1 MGSLC
6 VCLFEEGGPQLTLV
20 LAAHEDELPLDG
32 GEAVVDADLL
42 PLAAPPQPEAEDARV
57 AVLRLERLVG
67 RHHAVQQPLGQTEA
81 PQARSQPPVTC
92 KFVKDSSSHGNL
104 ATNLPQLHFQRNA
117 TGKAMAKLDM
127 KFGHGILP
135 HLCAMPPPSPP
146 LRARARTT
154 WHASVDLANNAMLPP
169 TDVAS

>member
-1 MGSLC
+1 MSSLC
-6 VCLFEEGGPQLTLV
+6 VGLFEERGPQLTVV

-67 RHHAVQQPLGQTEA
+67 RHHAVQQPLGQPQA

-92 KFVKDSSSHGNL
+92 KFIKDPSSHGNL
-104 ATNLPQLHFQRNA
+104 ETNLPQLHFQRNT
-117 TGKAMAKLDM
+117 TGKAIAKLDM
-127 KFGHGILP
+127 KFGHGLFP
-135 HLCAMPPPSPP
+135 HLCTMPP
-146 LRARARTT
+146 RHRR
-154 WHASVDLANNAMLPP
+154 SVHEQGPHGTRRSTSQTMRCSD
-169 TDVAS
+169 